1 MQLRNQTSHL
11 KGDEKFI
18 AMREMAN
25 EVYDALTEAVDEVE
39 KDTLFNPRE
48 FLGIVLQPEQ
58 IFAWATTL
66 FTLGLGLLQSN
77 LDDAKEAAGVS

>member
-1 MQLRNQTSHL
+1 
-11 KGDEKFI
+11 
-18 AMREMAN
+18 MREMAN

-48 FLGIVLQPEQ
+48 FLGIVLQPEE

-66 FTLGLGLLQSN
+66 FALGLGLL
-77 LDDAKEAAGVS
+77 